1 MHCYQ
6 ATGDEEWLQRVLPK
20 LEKGIGYATSDAK
33 RWDPARGL
41 VKRGFTIDTWD
52 FTYRP
57 GAGTNR
63 RINAETPMGIMHGDN
78 SGVFQAMNQLA
89 WMNDRLGAHILLPTG
104 KGCRKTLVNGQ
115 EQTFVRSR
123 VGESQYVDFV
133 VKPKGKADME
143 ILFQAL

>member
-1 MHCYQ
+1 MAPAGFAEAREGHWLRDVGRQTLGPGARTGQ
-6 ATGDEEWLQRVLPK
+6 A
-20 LEKGIGYATSDAK
+20 
-33 RWDPARGL
+33 
-41 VKRGFTIDTWD
+41 GFTIDTWD